1 MVAVTAGLGR
11 VRGRAGVCALDVA
24 AAAGSGARWLLAVLV
39 ALRGLAGLLL
49 VAYGAW
55 LAYEPAG
62 FVVLGL
68 GVLADRV
75 ADDRKA
81 REGRPE

>member
-1 MVAVTAGLGR
+1 VVAVTARARAFRG
-11 VRGRAGVCALDVA
+11 VRAPGRALDLA
-24 AAAGSGARWLLAVLV
+24 AAAGSGARWALAAVV

-49 VAYGAW
+49 VAYGCW

-75 ADDRKA
+75 ADER
-81 REGRPE
+81 RGRRPE